1 MRNIAIALAAVSI
14 VGLHSVQGFAASHWV
29 EWRKGFWMDI
39 NSLTR
44 EGPTVTF
51 DVIQG
56 EGDPVKIASN
66 PDLHTKN
73 RVNCVTQTHNV
84 YSSIMDL
91 WSGEGNV
98 WDHEDERLFKI
109 ACNRDLKR

>member
-1 MRNIAIALAAVSI
+1 MRYIAIALAAVSI
-14 VGLHSVQGFAASHWV
+14 VGLNSVQGSAASRWV
-29 EWRKGFWMDI
+29 EWRDGFWMDM

-44 EGPTVTF
+44 DGQTVTF

-56 EGDPVKIASN
+56 TGDPVKIASD

-73 RVNCVTQTHNV
+73 RINCATQTHNV
-84 YSSIMDL
+84 YSPVMDL
-91 WSGEGNV
+91 WSGEGSV
-98 WDHEDERLFKI
+98 WDREDERMFKL